1 MSRNIISDFY
11 LLGALDSMYQ
21 LAKRNGIPDVTVS
34 KKFPWTREAFYIFG
48 STLQLPMLNHCLT
61 QYKQLQKA
69 LATYV

>member
-1 MSRNIISDFY
+1 
-11 LLGALDSMYQ
+11 MYQ

-48 STLQLPMLNHCLT
+48 STLHLPMLNQCLV

-69 LATYV
+69 LATYVWMPPWIIAVTLTEHFL